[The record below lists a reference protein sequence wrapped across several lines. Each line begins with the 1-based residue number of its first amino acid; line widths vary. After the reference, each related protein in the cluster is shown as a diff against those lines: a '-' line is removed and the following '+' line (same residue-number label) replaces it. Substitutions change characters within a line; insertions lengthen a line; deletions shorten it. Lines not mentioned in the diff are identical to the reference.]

1 MTSESQG
8 VVTAAPLDP
17 APLVVASRNWTRWL
31 GTGISVL
38 LILAVLYQLRTLDV
52 AELWAMLPTSIGFWV
67 AFVAA
72 YMISPLSEWVIFRRL
87 WGLPVRGIAALLR
100 KLVSNEILLG
110 YLGEVYFYAW
120 VRRNSSI
127 SSAPFG
133 AIKDV
138 TILSALAGNIV
149 TLGLTLVSWPFFPVL
164 HFSSPGRGLEWSIVF
179 VLATSL
185 VITFFR
191 QRLFSLPRGELWFV
205 TWMHFARIFATLIL
219 SAYMWYCLMPG
230 IDLIWLLLLTTM
242 RLLLSRLP
250 FLPNKDLAFAGL
262 AAFFVGNDSLLVAAM
277 ALMASISLA
286 AHIMVGMTLGA
297 VELFKEGRSST

>member
-8 VVTAAPLDP
+8 VATAASLDP
-17 APLVVASRNWTRWL
+17 APLVVASRGWTRWL
-31 GTGISVL
+31 GTGISIL
-38 LILAVLYQLRTLDV
+38 LIGAVLYQLRTLDV
-52 AELWAMLPTSIGFWV
+52 AELWRMLPTSIGFWV

-72 YMISPLSEWVIFRRL
+72 YMISPMSEWIIFHRL
-87 WGLPVRGIAALLR
+87 WGLPIRGIAALLR

-164 HFSSPGRGLEWSIVF
+164 HFSSPGRGLEWSVVF

-185 VITFFR
+185 LITFFR

-277 ALMASISLA
+277 ALMASLSLA

>member
-8 VVTAAPLDP
+8 VATAAPLDP
-17 APLVVASRNWTRWL
+17 APLAVASRNWTRWL

-38 LILAVLYQLRTLDV
+38 LIIAVLYQLRTLDI
-52 AELWAMLPTSIGFWV
+52 AELWAILPTSISFWV

-72 YMISPLSEWVIFRRL
+72 YMISPMSEWVIFRRL

-127 SSAPFG
+127 SAAPFG

-149 TLGLTLVSWPFFPVL
+149 TLGLTLASWPFFPVL
-164 HFSSPGRGLEWSIVF
+164 HFNSPGRGLEWSIVF
-179 VLATSL
+179 VLSTSL
-185 VITFFR
+185 LITFFR

-205 TWMHFARIFATLIL
+205 TGMHFLRIFASLIL

-277 ALMASISLA
+277 ALMASLSLA